1 MIPSADRQAVVALMS
16 AQSVALAI
24 WVLLAGCVTEITG
37 DAWRVASNPKR
48 VHAHLDV
55 ARGYIRL
62 ADYQRARQAINKALA
77 VDSRIAQAYGLRA
90 LVQEREGD
98 VDMAAANFHKALK
111 LDAEDSRLWNNYGTF
126 LFAQKQYDQA
136 CAALGRAAADP
147 GYTGRAGAFNNLGL
161 CRLQLGMAKLAERAF
176 QRSLLLDG
184 QQSTP
189 WFGLAQIAYQ
199 GSDCQQAKI
208 YYQGFVR
215 LGIQTASSM
224 ELGRLILAS
233 CPDDDQP

>member
-1 MIPSADRQAVVALMS
+1 MILPADRPTIAALML
-16 AQSVALAI
+16 AQSVVLAA
-24 WVLLAGCVTEITG
+24 WLLLVGCVTEITG
-37 DAWRVASNPKR
+37 DAVRIASNSKR
-48 VHAHLDV
+48 VHAQLEV

-77 VDSRIAQAYGLRA
+77 IDSRIAQAYGLHA

-98 VDMAAANFHKALK
+98 FGMAAANFQKALK

-136 CAALGRAAADP
+136 CAALERAAADP

-176 QRSLLLDG
+176 RRSLLLDE
-184 QQSTP
+184 QQSTS

-199 GSDCQQAKI
+199 GRDCQQAKT
-208 YYQGFVR
+208 YYQRFVR
-215 LGIQTASSM
+215 FGIQTASSM

-233 CPDDDQP
+233 CPGGEQP